1 MTAAGDHQR
10 AHSESRKTIYAA
22 MAANFAIAVAKAVA
36 GMIGHSPAILAEAA
50 HSVADTMNQVFLLV
64 SLSLGDR
71 KPDEEHPFGY
81 GKERFFW
88 AFLAAVFIFVSGAVF
103 SLYEGLRAL
112 LGDELVEAAFAIAYA
127 VLVFSLLAEGASLW
141 RAVSQVRGDARA
153 AGTGL
158 RTYLRN
164 SNDTTVRTVLFEDS
178 AAVCGVVLALI
189 GVSLHQVTGE
199 RLWEGL
205 ASIAIGLLLVV
216 VAYVLGRD
224 NKGLLIGEAARP
236 EQRELLREV
245 IMGHPEVEDVL
256 ELLTMHLGPNALLV
270 AVRLDLRDDLSA
282 GDVEQLSNQI
292 DRELRHAVG
301 EVSQVFLDATPRP
314 RPLQA
319 EQQRV

>member
-1 MTAAGDHQR
+1 MHE
-10 AHSESRKTIYAA
+10 ESRKTIFAA

-36 GMIGHSPAILAEAA
+36 GMLARSPAMLAEAA

-103 SLYEGLRAL
+103 SLYEGVRAL
-112 LGDELVEAAFAIAYA
+112 LGNEEVEAAFVIVYA
-127 VLVFSLLAEGASLW
+127 VLGFSLVAEGASLL
-141 RAVSQVRGDARA
+141 RAVSQVRGDARN
-153 AGTGL
+153 AGVAL

-178 AAVCGVVLALI
+178 AAVTGVVIALV
-189 GVSLHQVTGE
+189 GVALHQLTGE
-199 RLWEGL
+199 RMWEGW
-205 ASIAIGLLLVV
+205 ASIAIGVLLVV
-216 VAYVLGRD
+216 VAYTLGRD

-236 EQRELLREV
+236 EQRELLRDV
-245 IMGHPEVEDVL
+245 IVGHPEVEEVL

-270 AVRLDLRDDLSA
+270 AVRLDLQDDLSA
-282 GDVEQLSNQI
+282 AEVEELSNQI
-292 DRELRHAVG
+292 DHELRHAVT

-314 RPLQA
+314 RPLPA
-319 EQQRV
+319 EQQPVSG

>member
-1 MTAAGDHQR
+1 MHE
-10 AHSESRKTIYAA
+10 ESRKTIFAA

-36 GMIGHSPAILAEAA
+36 GMLGRSPAMLAEAA

-103 SLYEGLRAL
+103 SLYEGVRAL
-112 LGDELVEAAFAIAYA
+112 LGNEEVEAAFVIVYA
-127 VLVFSLLAEGASLW
+127 VLGFSLVAEGASLL
-141 RAVSQVRGDARA
+141 RAVSQVRGDARN
-153 AGTGL
+153 AGVAL

-178 AAVCGVVLALI
+178 AAVTGVVIALV
-189 GVSLHQVTGE
+189 GVALHQLTGE
-199 RLWEGL
+199 RMWEGW
-205 ASIAIGLLLVV
+205 ASIAIGVLLVV
-216 VAYVLGRD
+216 VAYTLGRD

-236 EQRELLREV
+236 EQRELLRDV
-245 IMGHPEVEDVL
+245 ITGHPEVEEVL

-270 AVRLDLRDDLSA
+270 AVRLDLQDDLSA
-282 GDVEQLSNQI
+282 AEVEELSNQI
-292 DRELRHAVG
+292 DHELRHAVT

-314 RPLQA
+314 RPLPA
-319 EQQRV
+319 EQQPVSG

>member
-1 MTAAGDHQR
+1 M
-10 AHSESRKTIYAA
+10 HSESKKTILAA

-36 GMIGHSPAILAEAA
+36 GMLGRSPAMLAEAA

-112 LGDELVEAAFAIAYA
+112 LGGEETEATFVIAYA
-127 VLVFSLLAEGASLW
+127 VLGFSLVAEGASLL
-141 RAVSQVRGDARA
+141 RALSQVRRDARHA
-153 AGTGL
+153 DVALG
-158 RTYLRN
+158 TYLQN

-178 AAVCGVVLALI
+178 AAVTGVVLALV
-189 GVSLHQVTGE
+189 GVALHQLTGE
-199 RLWEGL
+199 RMWEGL

-216 VAYVLGRD
+216 VAYTLGRD

-236 EQRELLREV
+236 EQRRLLRDV
-245 IMGHPEVEDVL
+245 IMGHPEVEEVL

-270 AVRLDLRDDLSA
+270 AVRLDLQDDLSA
-282 GDVEQLSNQI
+282 AEVEELSNRI
-292 DRELRHAVG
+292 DRELRHAVA

-314 RPLQA
+314 RPLPA
-319 EQQRV
+319 EQQPVSG

>member
-1 MTAAGDHQR
+1 MHN
-10 AHSESRKTIYAA
+10 ESRKTILAA
-22 MAANFAIAVAKAVA
+22 MAANFAIAVAKAAA
-36 GMIGHSPAILAEAA
+36 GLIGRSPAMLAEAA

-71 KPDEEHPFGY
+71 TPDEEHPFGY

-112 LGDELVEAAFAIAYA
+112 LGGEEVEATFVVAYA
-127 VLVFSLLAEGASLW
+127 VLGFSLVAEGASLW
-141 RAVSQVRGDARA
+141 RAVSHVRADASA
-153 AGTGL
+153 AGVRL
-158 RTYLRN
+158 RTFLQQ

-178 AAVCGVVLALI
+178 VAVTGVVLALV
-189 GVSLHQVTGE
+189 GVGLHQLTGE

-236 EQRELLREV
+236 EQRERLRDV
-245 IMGHPEVEDVL
+245 IAAHPEVEEVL
-256 ELLTMHLGPNALLV
+256 ELLTMHLGPSNLLV
-270 AVRLDLRDDLSA
+270 AVRLDLRDDLTA
-282 GDVEQLSNQI
+282 GEVEELSNRI
-292 DRELRHAVG
+292 DHELREAVP
-301 EVSQVFLDATPRP
+301 EVDQVFLDATPRP
-314 RPLQA
+314 RRA
-319 EQQRV
+319 EQPI

>member
-1 MTAAGDHQR
+1 M
-10 AHSESRKTIYAA
+10 HSESKKTIFAA
-22 MAANFAIAVAKAVA
+22 MAANFVIAVAKAVA
-36 GMIGHSPAILAEAA
+36 GMLGRSPAMLAEAA

-112 LGDELVEAAFAIAYA
+112 LGNEETEATFVIVYA
-127 VLVFSLLAEGASLW
+127 VLGFSLVAEGASLL
-141 RAVSQVRGDARA
+141 RAMSQVRRDARH
-153 AGTGL
+153 AGVAL

-178 AAVCGVVLALI
+178 AAVTGVVLALV
-189 GVSLHQVTGE
+189 GVALHQLTGE
-199 RLWEGL
+199 RMWEGL

-216 VAYVLGRD
+216 VAYTLGRD

-236 EQRELLREV
+236 EQRELLRDV
-245 IMGHPEVEDVL
+245 IMGHPQVEEVL

-270 AVRLDLRDDLSA
+270 AVRLDLQDDLSA
-282 GDVEQLSNQI
+282 AEVEELSNQI
-292 DRELRHAVG
+292 DHELRHAVT

-314 RPLQA
+314 RPLPA
-319 EQQRV
+319 EQQPVSG